1 MDSSSFIFWMVLLIA
16 VVWLVLLF
24 VTFRQIACR
33 TDISV
38 VRKAFWIIVIFL
50 APVLG
55 LIAYVAL
62 GKRALKTTS

>member
-38 VRKAFWIIVIFL
+38 VRKAFWMRI
-50 APVLG
+50 
-55 LIAYVAL
+55 
-62 GKRALKTTS
+62 